1 MTRFTVSGSAELEA
15 TIGSQLAAVGHDVRQ
30 TIDPKLLDCLVLGGG
45 YGRGEGGA
53 FVSEGREKP
62 YNDYDLV
69 LVHHARRKSSLAALR
84 EIERRHTRATGLHV
98 DILPLH
104 RRRLLN
110 LPRALTWYE
119 LGRGHRVLWGDERV
133 LRPLIVRR
141 LDQVHAAE
149 WGRLLMNRG
158 AGLVFARWVLA
169 KQPCSVLGDEDPNGF
184 VTRQLQKAWLA
195 LGDVWLAE
203 RGEYHHL
210 VRQRRRRFAERLTER
225 PTWGDA
231 YERAIQFKLSPSAP
245 WSPEQ
250 QRAELEE
257 LSRQY
262 APALRARPAS
272 PFRPLVG
279 LWATARHLAPEHW
292 LTLHPWMYPRERIRL
307 ALSAELEGDRARF
320 ESLVGS
326 PSRLVRLWSRYG

>member
-1 MTRFTVSGSAELEA
+1 MTRFTVTGSAELEA
-15 TIGSQLAAVGHDVRQ
+15 TICGQLAAVCNDVRQ
-30 TIDPKLLDCLVLGGG
+30 AIDPKLLDCLVLGGG

-53 FVSEGREKP
+53 LVQGGRELP

-69 LVHHARRKSSLAALR
+69 LVHHARRASSLAALG
-84 EIERRHTRATGLHV
+84 EIERRHSRATGLHV
-98 DILPLH
+98 EILPLH
-104 RRRLLN
+104 RRRLLG

-133 LRPLIVRR
+133 LRPLVLRR
-141 LDQVHAAE
+141 LDQVHSAE

-169 KQPCSVLGDEDPNGF
+169 KQPCSVLSQEDPDAF

-195 LGDVWLAE
+195 LGDVWLAQ
-203 RGEYHHL
+203 RGDYHHM
-210 VRQRRRRFAERLTER
+210 VRQRRRRFKERLTER
-225 PTWGDA
+225 PAWGDA
-231 YERAIQFKLSPSAP
+231 YERAIDFKLSPTAP

-250 QRAELEE
+250 QRAELAE
-257 LSRQY
+257 LARY
-262 APALRARPAS
+262 YVPALRSRPAA

-292 LTLHPWMYPRERIRL
+292 LTLEPWTYPRDRIRL

-320 ESLVGS
+320 ERLVGS
-326 PSRLVRLWSRYG
+326 PARLIRLWSRYG